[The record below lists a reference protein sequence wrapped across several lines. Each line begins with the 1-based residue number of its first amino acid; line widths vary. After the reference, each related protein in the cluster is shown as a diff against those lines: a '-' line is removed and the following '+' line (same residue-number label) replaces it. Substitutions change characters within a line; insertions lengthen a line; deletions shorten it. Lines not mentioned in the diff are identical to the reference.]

1 MIIGRKMRV
10 EMNRSFSGDGDI
22 GRDLGVERGG
32 KPAPKL

>member
-1 MIIGRKMRV
+1 MPV

-22 GRDLGVERGG
+22 GRDLGVEGG